1 MQLLRTFELCSCSQ
15 SVVHV
20 FPLSRF
26 VCFFRKKQFF
36 FFYKTQGPHLLH
48 ALACC
53 LKSFSFLILLDILLA
68 MTSHTPISLTFRLVI
83 NLSLQTHKAE
93 FQSQPRVKRWQCLEV
108 SQGVYLP
115 PNAYDRANVLFNL
128 LYPNSICAPLSC

>member
-1 MQLLRTFELCSCSQ
+1 
-15 SVVHV
+15 
-20 FPLSRF
+20 
-26 VCFFRKKQFF
+26 
-36 FFYKTQGPHLLH
+36 LH

-128 LYPNSICAPLSC
+128 LYPNSICAPLSCWWLHFTSNQSHHWLSEVTACVICHSRSLLLT